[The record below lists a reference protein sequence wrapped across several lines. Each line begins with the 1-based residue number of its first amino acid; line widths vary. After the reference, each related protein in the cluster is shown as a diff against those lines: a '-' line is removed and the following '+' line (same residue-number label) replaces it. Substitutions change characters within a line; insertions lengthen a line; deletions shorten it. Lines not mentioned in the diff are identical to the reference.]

1 MGSREK
7 GRGKVGTSVAMLMVG
22 LLMGS
27 VMLSPVG
34 AHIKNFNHLKAKHFY
49 TKKASNNRFINVG
62 EKASDA
68 DKLDG
73 KDSTEFLGTAG
84 KAADADKLD
93 NLDSTAFQRSGCV
106 DGNVLGYVRIVAA
119 DYGSGYTN
127 VPTSFTCVSGF
138 TSRAKQTSPG
148 VFRIDFGFNGTIL
161 LSPCGQ
167 HVPVATLED
176 LGDIIASSGSEGGPI
191 ASDCVVDVNTFD
203 DLGDPAGV
211 DFSLVIHR
219 NA

>member
-1 MGSREK
+1 MGSSQK

-34 AHIKNFNHLKAKHFY
+34 AHIKNFNHLKTKHFF
-49 TKKASNNRFINVG
+49 TKKAADARFVNVG

-84 KAADADKLD
+84 KATDADKLD

-106 DGNVLGYVRIVAA
+106 DGNVLGYARIVQA
-119 DYGSGYTN
+119 DYGATYAN
-127 VPTSFTCVSGF
+127 VPGSFTCVSGF
-138 TSRAKQTSPG
+138 TVRAKQTPAG
-148 VFRIDFGFNGTIL
+148 TFTVDFGFNGTL
-161 LSPCGQ
+161 LSTCGQ
-167 HVPVATLED
+167 HVPTATLED
-176 LGDIIASSGSEGGPI
+176 LGDIIASSDSEGGPLVF
-191 ASDCVVDVNTFD
+191 DCVVKVNTFD
-203 DLGDPAGV
+203 DLGAAAGV
-211 DFSLVIHR
+211 NFSLVIHR
-219 NA
+219 SA